1 MSRFFIYCGL
11 KGPKPPQNVQFSF
24 YKMCVCSWCL
34 KFSQCALTPGDASA
48 RGGAPGINTVSG
60 LTLEHFTRAR
70 NVATGRR
77 ARDGGAS
84 RGIIALIQ
92 PWLTPPSS
100 QVSCWY
106 TQCSENWPLRIIS
119 WLWAKSDSNCPAL
132 PLYQVLIWALREVFI
147 SSGQFWRHTN
157 KHWVMQTTDSEV
169 RIVTSCDVVTCAGCR
184 CHMMS
189 HDVTASANQ
198 RRVLTWQE
206 PIKRKSQLYSNI
218 LFTEDFPHK

>member
-1 MSRFFIYCGL
+1 MFNLASI
-11 KGPKPPQNVQFSF
+11 K
-24 YKMCVCSWCL
+24 
-34 KFSQCALTPGDASA
+34 CASVPDASSSPNVHWHQVMPVPGVGLLA
-48 RGGAPGINTVSG
+48 STQSQVWHWSISPGPGMWPLVRGGEESSWRRGQSGDNCFNPTLAHPTLIPGLMLIHTMQRK
-60 LTLEHFTRAR
+60 L
-70 NVATGRR
+70 
-77 ARDGGAS
+77 AS
-84 RGIIALIQ
+84 
-92 PWLTPPSS
+92 S
-100 QVSCWY
+100 Y
-106 TQCSENWPLRIIS
+106 NS

>member
-70 NVATGRR
+70 NVDTGEESSWRPGQSGDNCFNPTLAHPTLIPGLMLIYTMQR
-77 ARDGGAS
+77 KLAS
-84 RGIIALIQ
+84 
-92 PWLTPPSS
+92 SH
-100 QVSCWY
+100 
-106 TQCSENWPLRIIS
+106 NS